1 MSAYIEL
8 INTVT
13 PKNGQDYP
21 IVFANDI
28 KGGYHTVGS
37 YEEME
42 AISEKRRMAGMLC
55 YVIGGSLYQLS
66 DDLKTWNLYEGSG
79 ATSNGIYI
87 GSTPPP
93 QEATDIKI
101 WIDTSD
107 DIENPQIEDS
117 VLKELIATIKAQ
129 QTFIEEL
136 RSQVKQLTSRITV
149 LENGYTPPTAEEF
162 TNAFFLEN
170 GEPLLLEDG
179 SYLVLE
185 EMVIQEEVE
194 NAVLLEN
201 GEPLLM
207 ENGNYLKKEG

>member
-93 QEATDIKI
+93 EEATDIKI

-117 VLKELIATIKAQ
+117 VLNELIATIKSQ
-129 QTFIEEL
+129 QEVIEKL
-136 RSQVKQLTSRITV
+136 NSQVKQLISRVTI
-149 LENGYTPPTAEEF
+149 LENGSSPSEEI
-162 TNAFFLEN
+162 TDAF
-170 GEPLLLEDG
+170 LLEDG
-179 SYLVLE
+179 MCLMLEDGTYLKLE
-185 EMVIQEEVE
+185 EITRTEETITDAILVE
-194 NAVLLEN
+194 SGELFLL
-201 GEPLLM
+201 
-207 ENGNYLKKEG
+207 ENGNYLRKEGS